1 MEKQTLFAPLKK
13 IQIKKNKKGQLG
25 LNVVKSV
32 MLALLT
38 LAVIYIAVVLALV
51 SLRDSNIFTAG
62 SPEEVDVNNTILN
75 ITQGGAD
82 FFDDVPTIFAILV
95 VVVIILA
102 IGIIISVVSR
112 FGGTGGAQAGL

>member
-1 MEKQTLFAPLKK
+1 MEKQLFK
-13 IQIKKNKKGQLG
+13 IKSIKLRNKKGQLG

-38 LAVIYIAVVLALV
+38 LAVIYVAVVLALV

-62 SPEEVDVNNTILN
+62 SQEEADVNNTILN
-75 ITQGGAD
+75 ITRGGAD

-112 FGGTGGAQAGL
+112 FGGGGGSTTGL